1 MGRDSERRE
10 QYWQFTSGV
19 YSKSISR
26 RNLVMGL
33 AATVFYNKLIPL
45 AQIFSLPYSG
55 WHGLLF
61 HFCTYRAESVCW
73 VCALRRGTSCPIF
86 PTSASWEGFVQPPTL
101 RHAPLFKTK
110 SLYTR
115 LFSSSLIPKHLKWS
129 WNAMCLYTLGGL
141 LNASWVKAK
150 NKPTK
155 KKTPKNQSPHWLHAI
170 CRATFIKI
178 VIVHWLS
185 VLQRFYVRK
194 KQDLY

>member
-1 MGRDSERRE
+1 
-10 QYWQFTSGV
+10 
-19 YSKSISR
+19 
-26 RNLVMGL
+26 MGL

-110 SLYTR
+110 SLYIR

-141 LNASWVKAK
+141 LNASWVKTK

-155 KKTPKNQSPHWLHAI
+155 KKKTQKPIPTLITCNLQSYFHKNCHSTVAFRITKVLRKEEAGFVLIWQFYSHGRKLNCSCFSDNLVPVNWL
-170 CRATFIKI
+170 T
-178 VIVHWLS
+178 
-185 VLQRFYVRK
+185 Y
-194 KQDLY
+194 